1 MGRKVH
7 PKVFRLSTIYT
18 WDSKWFAPR
27 RDYVKALSEDVR
39 LRAFLKNQLKDAGV
53 DTVTIDRNRDK
64 ITINVTSAKPGFIIG
79 RAGAG
84 IEDLKKKI
92 MKKFYRGRRVN
103 IQINIQEVA
112 RPALAA
118 RIVAQQIAKEIE
130 SRLPYRR
137 SIKMAVER
145 VMKGGA
151 KGVKVMVSGRLN
163 GADIARKER
172 VVQGSIPLHNLRADV
187 DFARVMARTIYGAV
201 GVKVWI
207 YRGEVFEGEDAKPKA
222 GTRVTRKNR

>member
-7 PKVFRLSTIYT
+7 PKVFRLSTIYK

-27 RDYVKALSEDVR
+27 RDYVKSLSEDVK
-39 LRAFLKNQLKDAGV
+39 LRAFLKDQLKDAGV
-53 DTVTIDRNRDK
+53 DAVTIDRNRDK

-84 IEDLKKKI
+84 IEELKKKL

-103 IQINIQEVA
+103 LQINIQEVS

-118 RIVAQQIAKEIE
+118 RIVAQQVAREIE
-130 SRLPYRR
+130 NRLPYRR

-163 GADIARKER
+163 GADIARKEM
-172 VVQGSIPLHNLRADV
+172 VSKGSIPLHNLRADV
-187 DFARVMARTIYGAV
+187 DFARIMARTIYGAV

-207 YRGEVFEGEDAKPKA
+207 YRGEVFDGDDAKPKS

>member
-1 MGRKVH
+1 MGHKIH

-27 RDYVKALSEDVR
+27 RDYIQYLSEDVR
-39 LRAFLKNQLKDAGV
+39 LREYLLAELTDAGV
-53 DTVTIDRNRDK
+53 DSVKIDRNRDK
-64 ITINVTSAKPGFIIG
+64 ISINIISAKPGFIIG

-84 IEDLKKKI
+84 IEELKKKLK
-92 MKKFYRGRRVN
+92 KKFYRGRRVN
-103 IQINIQEVA
+103 LQINIKEVDN
-112 RPALAA
+112 PSLSA
-118 RIVAQQIAKEIE
+118 RIVAQQVAKEIE
-130 SRLPYRR
+130 NRLPYRR

-145 VMKGGA
+145 VMKSGA
-151 KGVKVMVSGRLN
+151 KGAKVMVGGRLN

-172 VVQGSIPLHNLRADV
+172 VSQGSIPLHNLRADV

-207 YRGEVFEGEDAKPKA
+207 YKGEVFETEDNKPKA
-222 GTRVTRKNR
+222 GDRVKRKSR